1 VLLPRHRRID
11 RVEKHLFGSR
21 QTGVISN
28 EIASIPAADSH
39 GIDMGLFS
47 WIFGGAPES
56 RGSMTG
62 MRAKEDAQALPDAF
76 PAVEELEERFRRSG
90 MFRVDVIERFALGAA
105 KFLRDGLSYNQ
116 VVEALVRSGDP
127 LPLEQ
132 VRALGF
138 PSKYVV
144 GRDFLEGLVVKD
156 LAAAR
161 GRLEDLVELT
171 AARAAQLHSLRRYEA
186 ANVRHVRLVSPGA
199 AKETPLERR
208 LNNRKISVA
217 EAVDL
222 VVSKGEQ
229 IRRSTFSPISVAGEQ
244 PA

>member
-1 VLLPRHRRID
+1 
-11 RVEKHLFGSR
+11 
-21 QTGVISN
+21 
-28 EIASIPAADSH
+28 
-39 GIDMGLFS
+39 MGLFS
-47 WIFGGAPES
+47 WIFGQAPEN

-62 MRAKEDAQALPDAF
+62 MRAKEDVQALPDAF
-76 PAVEELEERFRRSG
+76 PTVEDLEERFRRSG
-90 MFRVDVIERFALGAA
+90 MFREDLIERFALGAA
-105 KFLRDGLSYNQ
+105 QFLRNGLSYNQ
-116 VVEALVRSGDP
+116 VVEALVRSGEP

-144 GRDFLEGLVVKD
+144 GRDFHDGLVVKD

-171 AARAAQLHSLRRYEA
+171 AARAAQLHALRRYEE
-186 ANVRHVRLVSPGA
+186 ANVRHVRLVSLGA

-208 LNNRKISVA
+208 FNNRKISIA

-222 VVSKGEQ
+222 VLSKGEQ
-229 IRRSTFSPISVAGEQ
+229 IRRSTFSAVIVPGEQ
-244 PA
+244 SV